1 MSDPVPS
8 WVRGYAEPSPSF
20 LRRQRPR
27 RRWRGVERGAR
38 VIAGA
43 GYLVIGMLVL
53 VVAGAVWGTGKVL
66 RDFWRDRC

>member
-27 RRWRGVERGAR
+27 RRWRAVERGAQ

-53 VVAGAVWGTGKVL
+53 GVAVAVWGVSVAL
-66 RDFWRDRC
+66 RDFWRDR